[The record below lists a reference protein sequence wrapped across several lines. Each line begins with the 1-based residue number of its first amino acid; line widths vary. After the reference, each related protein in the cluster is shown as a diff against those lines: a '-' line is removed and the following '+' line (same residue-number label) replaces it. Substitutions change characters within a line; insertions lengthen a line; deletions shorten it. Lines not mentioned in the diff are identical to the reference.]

1 MQTNWA
7 CSLGFLI
14 WLKICFVFEI
24 IEFDSNSNMFKL
36 FPSQNQFNIF
46 CSNNFQTCLNISNQ
60 TRPLVQVKLENFFK
74 TIRASNR
81 TWIWIYLIKALK
93 YSSCWIRFGS
103 FIQLVWISDIFINWK
118 GRKKKK
124 KLFYIGSLY
133 IVQRTKITYSQR
145 ILRNFPLM
153 EKLKASPKNNIST
166 FSVNIKVYKNK
177 RDWEIICY
185 RRIMAHVP

>member
-124 KLFYIGSLY
+124 KTFLHRFSLHCPENKNY
-133 IVQRTKITYSQR
+133 VFSENTSQ
-145 ILRNFPLM
+145 LSSNG
-153 EKLKASPKNNIST
+153 KAKS
-166 FSVNIKVYKNK
+166 FS
-177 RDWEIICY
+177 
-185 RRIMAHVP
+185 